1 MSRSRRITTTGGGFS
16 LILLLFIL
24 LSLVCFATLSI
35 ASARADEK
43 LAEKYRDQNDSY
55 YHALNEAHAWL
66 EDLDRDLE
74 TLYRDGA
81 SEEAYFAAA
90 GGKELTKRFSAGENF
105 DLVLTLELLRPKTP
119 EGPFYRLTGEK
130 TESTVTYN
138 YDNTLSV
145 VK

>member
-55 YHALNEAHAWL
+55 YHALNEA
-66 EDLDRDLE
+66 E

-90 GGKELTKRFSAGENF
+90 GGRELTKRFSAGENF
-105 DLVLTLELLRPKTP
+105 DLVLTLELLRPQTP

>member
-1 MSRSRRITTTGGGFS
+1 MKKYGKMRTWF
-16 LILLLFIL
+16 
-24 LSLVCFATLSI
+24 FAL
-35 ASARADEK
+35 ALAAGMAAAGAGSARADEK

-90 GGKELTKRFSAGENF
+90 GGRELTKRFSAGENF
-105 DLVLTLELLRPKTP
+105 DLVLTLELLRPQTP